1 MSKEK
6 WTTADIPDL
15 TGKTIIVTGGSS
27 GLGFES
33 VKALANKGADLIIAS
48 HSMANMEKAQKQIL
62 LERHQADYRYQVLHH

>member
-15 TGKTIIVTGGSS
+15 KEKTIIVTGGSS

-33 VKALANKGADLIIAS
+33 VKALANKGADVTIAS
-48 HSMANMEKAQKQIL
+48 HSMANMENAKKQIL
-62 LERHQADYRYQVLHH
+62 SEDSKLG